1 MIIYKTTNKINGK
14 IYVGKDLHNNQDYLG
29 SGKKLK
35 HAIKKYGKENF
46 SKEILEE
53 NFITEKEWNEA
64 EKKWIKKLNSRD
76 RKIGYNIAEGGTG
89 GKTLKHPWNYKKKG
103 RKISKEEK
111 EHLSK
116 IMKEKYANGK
126 IKNGMKGKTP
136 WNKGMPLSEK
146 QKKNLSEINKGRKLT
161 EEQKKKM
168 SKAHKG
174 KKPYEMTDEIR
185 KKIMLSSIKNKD
197 LIEKLI
203 QNGEETLNI
212 YSNSKSKADFC
223 RKTGLIDKE
232 AKKICGRDSKRIKY
246 ILEEIKCQLNK

>member
-1 MIIYKTTNKINGK
+1 M
-14 IYVGKDLHNNQDYLG
+14 
-29 SGKKLK
+29 S
-35 HAIKKYGKENF
+35 E
-46 SKEILEE
+46 
-53 NFITEKEWNEA
+53 
-64 EKKWIKKLNSRD
+64 KWIEKLNSRD

-89 GKTLKHPWNYKKKG
+89 GKTLEHPWNYKKKG

-116 IMKEKYANGK
+116 IMKEKYANGE
-126 IKNGMKGKTP
+126 IKNGMKGKIP
-136 WNKGMPLSEK
+136 WNKGIPLS
-146 QKKNLSEINKGRKLT
+146 

-168 SKAHKG
+168 SEAHKG

-232 AKKICGRDSKRIKY
+232 AKNICGRDSKRIKY